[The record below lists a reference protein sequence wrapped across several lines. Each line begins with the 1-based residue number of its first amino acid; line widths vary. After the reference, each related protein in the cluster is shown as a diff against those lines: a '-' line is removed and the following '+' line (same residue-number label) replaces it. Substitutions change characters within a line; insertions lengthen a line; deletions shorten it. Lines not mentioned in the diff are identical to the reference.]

1 MTPVTDGFAVAHS
14 EADDCPLPASV
25 FAADAQTVA
34 RALIGVTLLVDG
46 IGGRIV
52 EIEAY
57 EATDP
62 ASHSYR
68 GKTPRNASMF
78 APPGRAYVY
87 RSYGIHWCLNF
98 VCGPVAGGAV
108 LIRAIEPS
116 IGVETM
122 IARRGHAD
130 VRRLCAGPG
139 RLCQALGIDGSFDG
153 VHLDRP
159 PFALMCGAPAGPIAC
174 GPRIGI
180 TLGSDTLWRFGL
192 SGSPFLSRPFRERTP
207 V

>member
-1 MTPVTDGFAVAHS
+1 MTRVTDGLLVAYG
-14 EADDCPLPASV
+14 EAGHRPLSAGV

-34 RALIGVTLLVDG
+34 RALIGVTLLVEG

-52 EIEAY
+52 ETEAY
-57 EATDP
+57 DATDP

-78 APPGRAYVY
+78 GPTGRAYVY

-98 VCGPVAGGAV
+98 VCGAAAGAV

-116 IGVETM
+116 VGVEAM

-153 VHLDRP
+153 LPLDHP
-159 PFALMCGAPAGPIAC
+159 PFALMGGTPAGPIAC

-180 TLGSDTLWRFGL
+180 TLGSDTPWRFGL
-192 SGSPFLSRPFRERTP
+192 SRSRFLSRPFREQSP